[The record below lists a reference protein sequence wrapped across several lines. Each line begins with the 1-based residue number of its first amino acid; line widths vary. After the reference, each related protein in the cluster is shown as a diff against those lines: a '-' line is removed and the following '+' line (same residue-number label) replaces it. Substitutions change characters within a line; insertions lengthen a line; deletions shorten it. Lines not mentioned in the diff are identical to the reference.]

1 MFNIIRCLS
10 QSLYIVLISIETYSI
25 YLFFYIKLDLK
36 NQKNISNMIGFYYFF
51 NFFIFYLKKK
61 IYFID
66 LISFFLFIIRYIK
79 KNIYQLY
86 IYNVIIIIFL

>member
-36 NQKNISNMIGFYYFF
+36 NQKNISNMIGFYYIF
-51 NFFIFYLKKK
+51 NFFIVYLKNNNIFYRFNFIFSFHNS
-61 IYFID
+61 IY
-66 LISFFLFIIRYIK
+66 
-79 KNIYQLY
+79 
-86 IYNVIIIIFL
+86 

>member
-51 NFFIFYLKKK
+51 NFFIFYLKKNNIFYRFNFIFSFHNS
-61 IYFID
+61 IY
-66 LISFFLFIIRYIK
+66 
-79 KNIYQLY
+79 
-86 IYNVIIIIFL
+86 